1 MSVARDTI
9 DPVSTSGP
17 ITAKGWALFAV
28 LSLLWGI
35 PYLFIAEAVQSL
47 SPPAVVAIRTLGAAI
62 LLLPFALRQ
71 KALRPALKKWP
82 WVLAFGAVEMAG
94 PFVLLAHAEQT
105 LASGLTGLLVATVP
119 LFATIIAVARGD
131 RAALKPSRAIGLGLG
146 FAGVAIVAIGSG
158 GLRGDANPLAIG
170 EVLLVAVLYAIAP
183 FIVARHLGA
192 VPALGVSTL
201 ALGAVGLAYTPVA
214 LSTPSEPPTAR
225 SLIAVGLLTVF
236 CTAVA
241 FIAFFALVAEV
252 GPVRAPL
259 MTYVHPVVAV
269 ALGVIVRGEPLTLGL
284 LIGFPVV
291 LLGCLLA
298 AGVFTRAV
306 RPSESLPVHP

>member
-1 MSVARDTI
+1 M
-9 DPVSTSGP
+9 STSGP

-62 LLLPFALRQ
+62 LLLPFALHQR
-71 KALRPALKKWP
+71 ALRPALKKWP

-94 PFVLLAHAEQT
+94 PFVLLAHAEKT

-131 RAALKPSRAIGLGLG
+131 RAALRPSRAIGLALG

-158 GLRGDANPLAIG
+158 GLRGDLSPLAIG
-170 EVLLVAVLYAIAP
+170 EVLLVAVLYATAP
-183 FIVARHLGA
+183 FIVARHLGD

-201 ALGAVGLAYTPVA
+201 ALGAVGLAYTPLA
-214 LSTPSEPPTAR
+214 LATPAPVPTAG
-225 SLIAVGLLTVF
+225 SLLAVAALTVL

-269 ALGVIVRGEPLTLGL
+269 ALGVIVRGEPLTVGL
-284 LIGFPVV
+284 VVGFPIV

-298 AGVFTRAV
+298 AGVFARHV
-306 RPSESLPVHP
+306 RPSEALPVHP

>member
-1 MSVARDTI
+1 M
-9 DPVSTSGP
+9 STSGP

-62 LLLPFALRQ
+62 LLLPFALHQR
-71 KALRPALKKWP
+71 ALRPALKKWP
-82 WVLAFGAVEMAG
+82 WVLAVGAVEMAG
-94 PFVLLAHAEQT
+94 PFVLLAHAEKT

-131 RAALKPSRAIGLGLG
+131 RAALRPSRAIGLALG

-158 GLRGDANPLAIG
+158 GLRGDLSPLAIG
-170 EVLLVAVLYAIAP
+170 EVLLVAVLYATAP
-183 FIVARHLGA
+183 FIVARHLGD

-214 LSTPSEPPTAR
+214 LATPAPVPTAG
-225 SLIAVGLLTVF
+225 SLLAVAALTVL

-269 ALGVIVRGEPLTLGL
+269 ALGVIVRGEPLTVGL
-284 LIGFPVV
+284 VVGFPIV

-298 AGVFTRAV
+298 AGVFARHV
-306 RPSESLPVHP
+306 RPSEALPVHP

>member
-1 MSVARDTI
+1 M
-9 DPVSTSGP
+9 STSGP

-62 LLLPFALRQ
+62 LLLPFALHQR
-71 KALRPALKKWP
+71 ALRPALKKWP

-94 PFVLLAHAEQT
+94 PFVLLAHAEKT

-131 RAALKPSRAIGLGLG
+131 RAALRPSRAIGLALG

-158 GLRGDANPLAIG
+158 GLRGDLSPLAIG
-170 EVLLVAVLYAIAP
+170 EVLLVAVLYATAP
-183 FIVARHLGA
+183 FIVARHLGD

-214 LSTPSEPPTAR
+214 LATPAPAPTAG
-225 SLIAVGLLTVF
+225 SLLAVAALTVL

-269 ALGVIVRGEPLTLGL
+269 ALGVIVRGEPLTVGL
-284 LIGFPVV
+284 VVGFPIV

-298 AGVFTRAV
+298 AGVFARHV
-306 RPSESLPVHP
+306 RPSEALPVHP

>member
-1 MSVARDTI
+1 
-9 DPVSTSGP
+9 VSTSGP

-62 LLLPFALRQ
+62 LLLPFALHQR
-71 KALRPALKKWP
+71 ALRPALKKWP

-94 PFVLLAHAEQT
+94 PFVLLAHAEKT

-131 RAALKPSRAIGLGLG
+131 RAALRPSRAIGLALG

-158 GLRGDANPLAIG
+158 GLRGDLSPLAIG
-170 EVLLVAVLYAIAP
+170 EVLLVAVLYATAP
-183 FIVARHLGA
+183 FIVARHLGD

-214 LSTPSEPPTAR
+214 LATPAPAPTAG
-225 SLIAVGLLTVF
+225 SLLAVAALTVL

-269 ALGVIVRGEPLTLGL
+269 ALGVIVRGEPLTVGL
-284 LIGFPVV
+284 VVGFPIV

-298 AGVFTRAV
+298 AGVFARHV
-306 RPSESLPVHP
+306 RPSEALPVHP

>member
-1 MSVARDTI
+1 M
-9 DPVSTSGP
+9 STSGP

-62 LLLPFALRQ
+62 LLLPFALHQR
-71 KALRPALKKWP
+71 ALRPALKKWP

-94 PFVLLAHAEQT
+94 PFVLLAHAEKT

-131 RAALKPSRAIGLGLG
+131 RAALRPSRAIGLALG

-158 GLRGDANPLAIG
+158 GLRGDLSPLAIG
-170 EVLLVAVLYAIAP
+170 EVLLVAVLYATAP
-183 FIVARHLGA
+183 FIVARHLGD

-214 LSTPSEPPTAR
+214 LATPAPVPTAG
-225 SLIAVGLLTVF
+225 SLLAVAALTVL

-269 ALGVIVRGEPLTLGL
+269 ALGVIVRGEPLTVGL
-284 LIGFPVV
+284 VVGFPIV

-298 AGVFTRAV
+298 AGVFARHV
-306 RPSESLPVHP
+306 RPSEALPVHP

>member
-1 MSVARDTI
+1 MSPT
-9 DPVSTSGP
+9 GP

-71 KALRPALKKWP
+71 RALRPALKKWP

-131 RAALKPSRAIGLGLG
+131 RAALAPSRAIGLGLG

-158 GLRGDANPLAIG
+158 GLRGEVSPLAIG

-201 ALGAVGLAYTPVA
+201 ALGGVGLAYTPVA
-214 LSTPSEPPTAR
+214 LATPAAPPTAR
-225 SLIAVGLLTVF
+225 SLVAVGLLTVL

-269 ALGVIVRGEPLTLGL
+269 ALGVSVRGEPLTAGL

-298 AGVFTRAV
+298 AGVFTRTA
-306 RPSESLPVHP
+306 RPSETLPVHP